1 MGSSREDASSIATL
15 TTQTSTTEPQ
25 RDVLELFH
33 PVTAEWFRQV
43 FEGPTQ
49 PQREGWP
56 AIASGDSTLILA
68 PTGTGKT
75 LTAFLWCL
83 DKLMLQDTRA
93 KDAVAAAVPAPKP
106 IRARRRKGEKAEPKP
121 LLPPGTG
128 VRVIYIS
135 PLKALAVDVERN
147 LRSPLA
153 GISNMAQRM
162 GIPVHTPEISV
173 RTGDTP
179 FAERAKFAKH
189 PGDILITT
197 PESLYLLLTSNASEA
212 LRTVETVIID
222 EIHALV
228 PSKRGAHMALS
239 LERLEALAGRKIQ
252 RIGLSATQRPLEEV
266 ARFLGGADG
275 FASTGNREQETGTSE
290 QETGNRQQETGGREL
305 FGAPLDSVPHVREAN
320 VGSTPGEPLSA
331 PPLGAAS
338 AAEVVRLASN
348 KSGFSRRGDAVH
360 TAAADLVAPGA
371 NTQTVVQAFEPIDTV
386 AVAPDIGEQA
396 GTAALALGE
405 DALSPM
411 NAPAAPSSLPPVP
424 SDGGTPTGI
433 RYRPVTI
440 VNAGAR
446 KVLELTVEVPVED
459 MARLGEIQDT
469 PSGPASQGPKRT
481 SIWQSIHPR
490 LLEIIRAHTSTILF
504 VNARRIAE
512 RLAGA
517 INELAG
523 EQIARAHHG
532 SLAASQRTEIEE
544 LLKAGHIRAL
554 VATSSL
560 ELGIDMGAVDL
571 VIQIEAPPSVASGMQ
586 RIGRAG
592 HQVGAPSKGI
602 IFPKYRADLIAC
614 AAVTRAMHEG
624 HVESTRFLRNAL
636 DVLAQQMVAIIAQP
650 PLDEEHAARRI
661 QKYRSD
667 EDESPGISYD
677 QLLGIIR
684 SCAGYAGI
692 SIAVFEGVLDMLAGR
707 YPSDEFGELR
717 PRVTWDRQRGWLTP
731 RQGVKKIAI
740 LNGGTIPDRGLYG
753 VFLSGERSKPI
764 RVGELD
770 EEMVFEARTGET
782 FILGASTWRIDEIT
796 HDRVL
801 VSPAPGEPGKM
812 PFWHGDQAGRPLEF
826 GRRIGTLIRELRDMP
841 RNAAVTRLT
850 REHDLDQLAAENVL
864 RYLAD
869 QEVATEIVPD
879 DRTIVVERVRD
890 ELGDWRVC
898 VMTPFGSRVHAPWAM
913 AVTGRIRAAG
923 GADVEA
929 MWSEDGFVI
938 RFPEADTAPDV
949 EQFFPEGQEAVE
961 FVQRQLGSTA
971 LFAAKFREAAARA
984 LLLPRRRADGR
995 TPLWQQRKR
1004 AYDLLSVAARY
1015 PQFPMLLEAYRECL
1029 RDVFDM
1035 PALREILQAVSQRQI
1050 RVHTVDSRTPSPFA
1064 AALLFSY
1071 VANYIYDGDAPLA
1084 ERRAQALS
1092 IDQEQLRELLGDADL
1107 RELLDANAIEE
1118 TEEQLQMLAPDYR
1131 ARSMDGVHDLL
1142 LRLGDLNRAELLK
1155 RVTSAEVAITVDR
1168 LQKSRRV
1175 LELMIAG
1182 EKRLIAVEDVARY
1195 RDALGIPLPPGL
1207 PTAFLDPAPDAML
1220 DLIRRFGRTH
1230 GPFTTAEVASRF
1242 RIPTETAEAVLQRL
1256 VQTGRVVEGA
1266 FKPGGF
1272 SREWCDSEVLRTI
1285 RRRSLAK
1292 LRKEVEPVEQQT
1304 LARLFTHWQGVLT
1317 PRRGLDALLDVV
1329 ETLQGAPLPASLLE
1343 TEILPA
1349 RIAGYKPADLDTL
1362 IAAGEVTWAGLEPLG
1377 ERDGRIGLY
1386 LAEKLPLLWPVVNTQ
1401 QAAAVIESE
1410 SPTKDREER
1419 VLDYLRAHGA
1429 SFFQNLHDGTGG
1441 GYPGDTIDSL
1451 WNLVWRGAVTNDSLQ
1466 SLRAYTDRNATG
1478 SRGTTN
1484 HQGKPQRRI
1493 HNQAAS
1499 FRSRRTTP
1507 PTVQGRWALHPA
1519 YVTSAPPSPM
1529 ALSSVMGSGQR
1540 SATEW
1545 SHAEAHQLLQRY
1557 GVVFRETAHAE
1568 NLPGGFSA
1576 IYDVMKALEE
1586 SGKIRRGYFAA
1597 DLGAT
1602 QFALPS
1608 ALDLLRS
1615 LRTKR
1620 PDTDPEMI
1628 VLAAT
1633 DPANPYGA
1641 LLKWPQP
1648 ADGGGSLTRTV
1659 GARVV
1664 LADGALVA
1672 YLRRGNPNLQIFLPE
1687 EEPGRTQ
1694 VMRALARYFVIMAQ
1708 AGAGRI
1714 GEPAT
1719 DQSGRIGM
1727 LISQLNGTPVA
1738 EHPMARALLDAGFQ
1752 AAPMGFNLRR
1762 NLPPLPATM
1771 LTAQNGGRTVGNA

>member
-1 MGSSREDASSIATL
+1 MPKTPAQPESKAGKRSSKKAPVALLDTAPDQAVTASVQVVDPAAVIPGGDA
-15 TTQTSTTEPQ
+15 
-25 RDVLELFH
+25 VLERFH
-33 PVTAEWFRQV
+33 PVTAEWFRAV

-56 AIASGDSTLILA
+56 AIARGDSTLILA

-83 DKLMLQDTRA
+83 DRLMLQPRA
-93 KDAVAAAVPAPKP
+93 FSAPAPEPKA
-106 IRARRRKGEKAEPKP
+106 ARRVRGKKQPREAKKQI
-121 LLPPGTG
+121 LPPGVG
-128 VRVIYIS
+128 VRVVYIS

-147 LRSPLA
+147 LRSPLQ
-153 GISNMAQRM
+153 GIANMAQRM
-162 GIPVHTPEISV
+162 GVPVHTPEISV

-179 FAERAKFAKH
+179 LKERARFTKH

-197 PESLYLLLTSNASEA
+197 PESLYLLLTSNAGEA

-228 PSKRGAHMALS
+228 PTKRGAHMALS
-239 LERLEALAGRKIQ
+239 LERLEALTGRKVQ

-275 FASTGNREQETGTSE
+275 STASRGTGNREQGTISG
-290 QETGNRQQETGGREL
+290 QNISGNTNEV
-305 FGAPLDSVPHVREAN
+305 GAPRLASARGDEAAPSEAN
-320 VGSTPGEPLSA
+320 VPVSSVA
-331 PPLGAAS
+331 AIIPP
-338 AAEVVRLASN
+338 E
-348 KSGFSRRGDAVH
+348 
-360 TAAADLVAPGA
+360 
-371 NTQTVVQAFEPIDTV
+371 
-386 AVAPDIGEQA
+386 
-396 GTAALALGE
+396 
-405 DALSPM
+405 
-411 NAPAAPSSLPPVP
+411 
-424 SDGGTPTGI
+424 PTGV

-446 KVLELTVEVPVED
+446 KRLELTVEVPVED
-459 MARLGEIQDT
+459 MAKLGEIQDT

-490 LLEIIRAHTSTILF
+490 LLEIIKQHQSTIMF

-517 INELAG
+517 INELAS

-532 SLAASQRTEIEE
+532 SLAASQRSEIEE

-636 DVLAQQMVAIIAQP
+636 DVLAQQVVAIIAHP
-650 PLDEEHAARRI
+650 PLSPEEAARREA
-661 QKYRSD
+661 KFRSD
-667 EDESPGISYD
+667 EDEAPGISYD
-677 QLLGIIR
+677 RLLAIVR
-684 SCAGYAGI
+684 SCSGYAGI
-692 SIAVFEGVLDMLAGR
+692 STQVFDGVLDMLAGR

-717 PRVTWDRQRGWLTP
+717 PRVTWDRTRGWLTP

-770 EEMVFEARTGET
+770 EEMVFEARNGET

-796 HDRVL
+796 HDKVL

-826 GRRIGTLIRELRDMP
+826 GRRIGTLVRELRDMP
-841 RNAAVTRLT
+841 RLAALTRLT
-850 REHDLDQLAAENVL
+850 REHNLETTAAENVM

-869 QEVATEIVPD
+869 QEVATEQVPD
-879 DRTIVVERVRD
+879 DRTVVVERVRD

-898 VMTPFGSRVHAPWAM
+898 VMTPFGSRIHAPWAM
-913 AVTGRIRAAG
+913 AVQGRIRAAG
-923 GADVEA
+923 HADVET
-929 MWSEDGFVI
+929 MWSEDGFVV
-938 RFPEADTAPDV
+938 RFPESDGAPDV
-949 EQFFPEGQEAVE
+949 DQFFPEAQEAADS
-961 FVQRQLGSTA
+961 VQRQLGSTA

-1015 PQFPMLLEAYRECL
+1015 PEFPMLLEAYRECL

-1035 PALREILQAVSQRQI
+1035 PALSEILRSIASRQI

-1064 AALLFSY
+1064 SALLFSY

-1092 IDQEQLRELLGDADL
+1092 INQEQLRELLGDADL
-1107 RELLDANAIEE
+1107 RELLDPNAIEE
-1118 TEEQLQMLAPDYR
+1118 TEEQLQMLADDYR
-1131 ARSMDGVHDLL
+1131 ARSMDGVHDML
-1142 LRLGDLNRAELLK
+1142 LRLGDLNRAELLR
-1155 RVTSAEVAITVDR
+1155 RVISPEVAITVDR
-1168 LQKSRRV
+1168 LQKARRV
-1175 LELMIAG
+1175 LELKFGA
-1182 EKRLIAVEDVARY
+1182 EKRLIAVEDAARY
-1195 RDALGIPLPPGL
+1195 RDALGVPLPPGL
-1207 PTAFLDPAPDAML
+1207 PTAFLQTVPDAMV

-1230 GPFTTAEVASRF
+1230 GPFTTNEVAQRF
-1242 RIPTETAEAVLQRL
+1242 AVPVETAESVLQKL
-1256 VQTGRVVEGA
+1256 VGSGRVVEGA
-1266 FKPGGF
+1266 FRPGGQQ
-1272 SREWCDSEVLRTI
+1272 REWCDVEVLRTV

-1317 PRRGLDALLDVV
+1317 PRRGLDALLDVI

-1349 RIAGYKPADLDTL
+1349 RIVGYKPADLDTL
-1362 IAAGEVTWAGLEPLG
+1362 IAAGEVTWAGFEPLG

-1386 LAEKLPLLWPVVNTQ
+1386 LAEKLPLLWPVVNTA
-1401 QAAAVIESE
+1401 QAASVIEDGSA
-1410 SPTKDREER
+1410 TKEREER
-1419 VLDYLRAHGA
+1419 IIEYLRSHGA

-1441 GYPGDTIDSL
+1441 GYPGESIGAV
-1451 WNLVWRGAVTNDSLQ
+1451 WNLVWRGAITNDSLQ
-1466 SLRAYTDRNATG
+1466 SLRAYTDKNQSGRQ
-1478 SRGTTN
+1478 TN
-1484 HQGKPQRRI
+1484 HQGKPLRRT
-1493 HNQAAS
+1493 HNQAAN

-1507 PTVQGRWALHPA
+1507 PTAQGRWALHPA
-1519 YVTSAPPSPM
+1519 YAARLSAVGRGNEEGAPRLASETWDQ
-1529 ALSSVMGSGQR
+1529 QR
-1540 SATEW
+1540 STEW
-1545 SHAEAHQLLQRY
+1545 SYAEAHQLLQRY

-1597 DLGAT
+1597 ELGAT
-1602 QFALPS
+1602 QFALPA

-1648 ADGGGSLTRTV
+1648 ADGNSSLTRTV
-1659 GARVV
+1659 GSRVV
-1664 LADGALVA
+1664 LADGAFAA
-1672 YLRRGNPNLQIFLPE
+1672 YLRRGNPNLQVFLPE
-1687 EEPGRTQ
+1687 EEPTRGT
-1694 VMRALARYFVIMAQ
+1694 VMRSLARYFVVMAQ
-1708 AGAGRI
+1708 TTGRI
-1714 GEPAT
+1714 NEQAEHTG
-1719 DQSGRIGM
+1719 GIGM
-1727 LISQLNGTPVA
+1727 LIQTINGIAVA

-1752 AAPMGFNLRR
+1752 AAPLGFNLRR
-1762 NLPPLPATM
+1762 NLPPLPGVS